1 MHKGNTAK
9 KSALRKNNY
18 TRKQKEGFAN
28 QVYNFTDQDIL
39 DDFNKLVEIGCKKHA
54 ALSTVGN
61 NVVNKYTAVERLNT
75 SGYQNISFYDVLFN
89 QRQLKRENYVKKL
102 LAFYKKNRKG
112 YPDIKVMFRLTNL
125 YFSSISIFKPLIAM
139 DVYCRFQPKCVLDFT
154 MGWGGR
160 LVGAC
165 ALNVPKYI
173 GVDSNRHSKTP
184 YNKMCNFLKKH
195 STTDIQLYF
204 QDALTVD
211 YSKLEYDLV
220 LTSPP
225 YYNIELYDGVN
236 NQQTKEEWNEHF
248 YKPIFEMTYKY
259 LKNGGHYCL
268 NIPEEV
274 FKTIAVKILGK
285 PKTKI
290 PLPKAQRTS
299 REKYHEYIYV
309 WQK

>member
-1 MHKGNTAK
+1 
-9 KSALRKNNY
+9 
-18 TRKQKEGFAN
+18 
-28 QVYNFTDQDIL
+28 
-39 DDFNKLVEIGCKKHA
+39 
-54 ALSTVGN
+54 
-61 NVVNKYTAVERLNT
+61 
-75 SGYQNISFYDVLFN
+75 
-89 QRQLKRENYVKKL
+89 
-102 LAFYKKNRKG
+102 
-112 YPDIKVMFRLTNL
+112 
-125 YFSSISIFKPLIAM
+125 
-139 DVYCRFQPKCVLDFT
+139 
-154 MGWGGR
+154 
-160 LVGAC
+160 
-165 ALNVPKYI
+165 
-173 GVDSNRHSKTP
+173 
-184 YNKMCNFLKKH
+184 MCNFLKKH